1 MEVLLSALEQGVTP
15 ALIVAFYL
23 VISDVIKSRR
33 EKNQT
38 KISIETVEAI
48 SDIKTIVEDIYNR
61 RESENRE
68 KAKIAIDNAFDS
80 AAFNLI
86 NFVQRTL
93 ISNHID
99 TNKQSVLAN
108 IHNAANAEYY
118 SVFQT
123 LSLYNIN
130 GKRVCDYIDSNWL
143 KEIESDLIDTI
154 YNQSLTR
161 EDKFMG
167 YINKV
172 TLRFQ
177 TYVSYVQ
184 NKVLK

>member
-1 MEVLLSALEQGVTP
+1 MEALISALEQGIAP

-23 VISDVIKSRR
+23 IISDIIKSRR
-33 EKNQT
+33 EKGQT
-38 KISIETVEAI
+38 KIGVETVEAI
-48 SDIKTIVEDIYNR
+48 SDIKAIVKDIYNKK
-61 RESENRE
+61 ESEDRE

-93 ISNHID
+93 ISNHLEA
-99 TNKQSVLAN
+99 NKQSVLAN

-123 LSLYNIN
+123 LSLYNIG
-130 GKRVCDYIDSNWL
+130 GKRICDYIDANWL

-184 NKVLK
+184 NKTLK